1 MVYEKSEGNM
11 KIGFVTPWFG
21 MDIPGGAEAE
31 LRGLL
36 LHLKET
42 DLEFEVLT
50 TCVKSFNDNWSENY
64 HKEGVTVENEITVRR
79 FRADKRD
86 VVAFDSINWKLMHDI
101 PIARDEEDVYIR
113 EMVNSSGLYQYMHDH
128 GDEYGFFVFIPYM
141 FGTTYYGV
149 KVDPS
154 KAILIPCFHDESY
167 FYMNI
172 YKELYSKAA
181 GIIYHSAPEKELA
194 ERNYDLRYVT
204 QAVLGEGVDT
214 DISGDAH
221 RFREKYKIDEP
232 FLIYA
237 GRKDAGKNVD
247 LLLKYFS
254 EYHKRRLSDLKL
266 VLIGGGKIDIP
277 AVIADKVH
285 DLGFVAK
292 QDKYDAYAAA
302 ELLCQPSHNESF
314 SLVIME
320 SWLCGRPVLVND
332 RCAVTKNFA
341 MESNGGLYFRDY
353 FEFEGAVN
361 YILSHK
367 DEAKVMGDNGKRY
380 VKDHFAWGCIVDKY
394 IDFFKKL
401 GRKFAS

>member
-1 MVYEKSEGNM
+1 MKCEKSEKCM

-31 LRGLL
+31 LRGLV

-42 DLEFEVLT
+42 DLKFEVLT
-50 TCVKSFNDNWSENY
+50 TCVKSFNSNWSENH
-64 HKEGVTVENEITVRR
+64 HKEGVTVENGITVRR
-79 FRADKRD
+79 FKVDKRD
-86 VVAFDSINWKLMHDI
+86 EVSFDDINWKLMRNM
-101 PIARDEEDVYIR
+101 PITREEEDVYIR
-113 EMVNSSGLYQYMHDH
+113 EMVNSSALYQYMRDH
-128 GDEYGFFVFIPYM
+128 EDEYGLFVFIPYM

-149 KVDPS
+149 EVNPS
-154 KAILIPCFHDESY
+154 KAVLIPCFHDESY

-172 YKELYSKAA
+172 YKELYSKVA
-181 GIIYHSAPEKELA
+181 GIIYHSTPEKELA
-194 ERNYDLRYVT
+194 EKTYDLQNVT

-214 DISGDAH
+214 NISGDAR
-221 RFREKYKIDEP
+221 RFREKFKMEEP

-247 LLLKYFS
+247 LLLRYFS

-277 AVIADKVH
+277 SDISEKVC
-285 DLGFVAK
+285 DLGFVDK

-320 SWLCGRPVLVND
+320 SWLCGRPVLVYD
-332 RCAVTKNFA
+332 KCAVTKSFA
-341 MESNGGLYFRDY
+341 METNGGLYFKDY
-353 FEFEGAVN
+353 FEFEGAVD

-367 DEAKVMGDNGKRY
+367 NDAEIMGSNGKRY
-380 VKDHFAWGCIVDKY
+380 VENHFAWSHIIDIY
-394 IDFFKKL
+394 INFY
-401 GRKFAS
+401 RKIAGECK